1 MRRVG
6 DVGLWRCRSPVGEG
20 AVRWSDWGWVRSDT
34 GKVVGELG
42 GEQGWWLVLYE
53 MYVT

>member
-1 MRRVG
+1 MLGYGGV
-6 DVGLWRCRSPVGEG
+6 VLLWERG

-34 GKVVGELG
+34 EKVVGEL
-42 GEQGWWLVLYE
+42 EQGWWLVLFE